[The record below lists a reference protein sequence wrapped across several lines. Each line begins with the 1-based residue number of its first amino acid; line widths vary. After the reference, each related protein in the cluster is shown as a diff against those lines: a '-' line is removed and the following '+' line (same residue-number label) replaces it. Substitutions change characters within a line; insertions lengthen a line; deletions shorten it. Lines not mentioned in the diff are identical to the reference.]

1 MSINRAS
8 HMIRDRGVGRLESI
22 KLYELQNKYF
32 IGSSWPK
39 SGVLHPK
46 IMKTNANIQES
57 SYQKSN

>member
-1 MSINRAS
+1 
-8 HMIRDRGVGRLESI
+8 MIRDRGVGRVESI